1 MAAFVAA
8 YLLVWLGL
16 LWYVLRLGAQQRRLW
31 QALQALLAGSEA
43 GASEPEVP
51 PEASEPEVPN
61 RRYWSLK

>member
-51 PEASEPEVPN
+51 N